1 MKTTVKTPTK
11 KEATACSVK
20 KSSKK
25 VTKKEIKEANERINP
40 DENSMESRG

>member
-1 MKTTVKTPTK
+1 MKTSVKTSTVN
-11 KEATACSVK
+11 ACGI

-25 VTKKEIKEANERINP
+25 VTEKEIEAANDRINP